1 MTPIEHGPEHDRMV
15 DERLAALESPVS
27 KEMKAAVK
35 EALKEWMDE
44 KFKQVGMFT
53 VNGILVAGLGALVY
67 FILTYSGW
75 HQEP

>member
-1 MTPIEHGPEHDRMV
+1 MTPVEHGPDHDRAV
-15 DERLAALESPVS
+15 DKRLDALESPVS
-27 KEMKAAVK
+27 DAMKAAVK

-67 FILTYSGW
+67 FILIYSGW
-75 HQEP
+75 KEP